1 MRSLFHAWNRKK
13 LRESDKLE
21 TAAEPQIDEK
31 DNKKE
36 KVEE

>member
-1 MRSLFHAWNRKK
+1 MEPEETEEA
-13 LRESDKLE
+13 DKLE

-31 DNKKE
+31 DNEKE